1 MEFQPL
7 VSVIIPTH
15 NAAATLRTALES
27 VVNQTYPKVEIIVVD
42 YQSTDATKEI
52 VASYSSV
59 RFVSETEKGIYQ
71 AMNTGIAQA
80 NGEWIYFL
88 GADDYLYN
96 ELVFKELFEQKI
108 PENTQLILGKVENIG
123 AKHSLVPTIYQ
134 NTFSS
139 GLYWRNTLHHQGI
152 LYHTSIF
159 EQYQYNTKYK
169 ILADYELNLRLFL
182 ANTKAYHSQLFIA
195 KSFAGGISKQF
206 THALYDEELA
216 FKNELLPIFPK
227 ILNWLVIKGKRWVK
241 VKGE

>member
-1 MEFQPL
+1 MEYQPL

-15 NAAATLRTALES
+15 NAAATLRAALES
-27 VVNQTYPKVEIIVVD
+27 VVNQVYTQVEMIVVD

-52 VASYSSV
+52 VASYPSV

-71 AMNTGIAQA
+71 AMNNGIAQA

-88 GADDYLYN
+88 GADDFLYN
-96 ELVFKELFEQKI
+96 ELVFKELFQQKI
-108 PENTQLILGKVENIG
+108 PENIDLILGKVENVG
-123 AKHSLVPTIYQ
+123 AQRSLVPTIYE

-152 LYHTSIF
+152 LYHKRIF
-159 EQYQYNTKYK
+159 DTYTFNTKYK

-182 ANTKAYHSQLFIA
+182 TNTKAYHSQLFIA

-216 FKNELLPIFPK
+216 FKNELLPIIPK
-227 ILNWLVIKGKRWVK
+227 VLNWLVIKGKRWMK

>member
-1 MEFQPL
+1 MKYQPL

-15 NAAATLRTALES
+15 NAAATLRDALES
-27 VVNQTYPKVEIIVVD
+27 VVNQLYLEVEIIVVD

-52 VASYSSV
+52 VASYPSV
-59 RFVSETEKGIYQ
+59 RFISESEKGIYQ
-71 AMNTGIAQA
+71 AMNSGIAQA

-88 GADDYLYN
+88 GADDLLYN
-96 ELVFKELFEQKI
+96 NLVFNELFQLKI
-108 PENTQLILGKVENIG
+108 PENTDLVLGKVENVG
-123 AKHSLVPTIYQ
+123 VQHSLVPTIYE

-152 LYHTSIF
+152 LYHKRIF
-159 EQYQYNTKYK
+159 ETYLYNTKYK

-216 FKNELLPIFPK
+216 FKNELLPFIPK
-227 ILNWLVIKGKRWVK
+227 VINWLVIKGKRWMK
-241 VKGE
+241 VK

>member
-1 MEFQPL
+1 MENQPL

-15 NAAATLRTALES
+15 NVAATLRAALES
-27 VVNQTYPKVEIIVVD
+27 VVNQLYPQVEIIVVD

-52 VASYSSV
+52 VSSYPLV
-59 RFVSETEKGIYQ
+59 RFISENEKGIYN

-80 NGEWIYFL
+80 NGKWIYFL
-88 GADDYLYN
+88 GADDMLHN
-96 ELVFKELFEQKI
+96 NLVFKKLFEQKI
-108 PENTQLILGKVENIG
+108 PENTELILGKVENIG
-123 AKHSLVPTIYQ
+123 AQHSLVPTIYQ

-152 LYHTSIF
+152 LYHKRIF
-159 EQYQYNTKYK
+159 DTNYYNTKYN

-216 FKNELLPIFPK
+216 FKNELLPFIPK
-227 ILNWLVIKGKRWVK
+227 ILNWFIIKGKRWLK
-241 VKGE
+241 VK

>member
-1 MEFQPL
+1 MEYQPL

-15 NAAATLRTALES
+15 NAAATLRNTLES
-27 VVNQTYPKVEIIVVD
+27 VVNQVYTQVELIVVD

-52 VASYSSV
+52 VASYPSV

-71 AMNTGIAQA
+71 AMNSGIAQA

-88 GADDYLYN
+88 GADDFLYN

-108 PENTQLILGKVENIG
+108 PKNSNLILGKVENIG
-123 AKHSLVPTIYQ
+123 IQHSLVPTIYE
-134 NTFSS
+134 NTLSS
-139 GLYWRNTLHHQGI
+139 GLFWKNTLHHQGI
-152 LYHTSIF
+152 LYNKSIF
-159 EQYQYNTKYK
+159 DTYTFNTKYK

-182 ANTKAYHSQLFIA
+182 ANTKTYHSQLFIA

-206 THALYDEELA
+206 THALYDEELT
-216 FKNELLPIFPK
+216 FKNELLPFIPK
-227 ILNWLVIKGKRWVK
+227 VLNWLVIKGKRWMK

>member
-1 MEFQPL
+1 MEYQPL

-15 NAAATLRTALES
+15 NAAATLRAALES
-27 VVNQTYPKVEIIVVD
+27 VVNQTYPKVELIVVD

-52 VASYSSV
+52 VASYPSV

-71 AMNTGIAQA
+71 AMNSGIAQA

-88 GADDYLYN
+88 GADDFLYN
-96 ELVFKELFEQKI
+96 EMVFKELFEQKI
-108 PENTQLILGKVENIG
+108 PENTDLILGKVENVG
-123 AKHSLVPTIYQ
+123 AQHSLVPTIYQ

-152 LYHTSIF
+152 LYHKRIF
-159 EQYQYNTKYK
+159 DTYTFNAKYK

-182 ANTKAYHSQLFIA
+182 TNTKVYYCQLFIA

-206 THALYDEELA
+206 TNALYDEEIE
-216 FKNELLPIFPK
+216 FKNELLPFIPK
-227 ILNWLVIKGKRWVK
+227 VLNWLVIKGKRWMK
-241 VKGE
+241 VK

>member
-1 MEFQPL
+1 MEYQPL

-15 NAAATLRTALES
+15 NAAATLRAALES
-27 VVNQTYPKVEIIVVD
+27 VVNQAYPKVELIVVD

-52 VASYSSV
+52 VASYPSV

-71 AMNTGIAQA
+71 AMNSGIAQA

-88 GADDYLYN
+88 GADDFLYN

-108 PENTQLILGKVENIG
+108 PKNSNLILGKVENIG
-123 AKHSLVPTIYQ
+123 IQHSLVPTIYE
-134 NTFSS
+134 NTLSS
-139 GLYWRNTLHHQGI
+139 GLFWKNTLHHQGI
-152 LYHTSIF
+152 LYHKRIF
-159 EQYQYNTKYK
+159 DTYTFNTKYE

-216 FKNELLPIFPK
+216 FKNELLPFIPK
-227 ILNWLVIKGKRWVK
+227 VINWLVIKGKRWMK
-241 VKGE
+241 VK

>member
-1 MEFQPL
+1 MKYQPL

-15 NAAATLRTALES
+15 NAAATLRDALES
-27 VVNQTYPKVEIIVVD
+27 VVNQLYLEVEIIVVD

-52 VASYSSV
+52 VASYPSV
-59 RFVSETEKGIYQ
+59 RFISESEKGIYQ
-71 AMNTGIAQA
+71 AMNSGIAQA

-88 GADDYLYN
+88 GADDLLYN
-96 ELVFKELFEQKI
+96 NLVFNELFQLKI
-108 PENTQLILGKVENIG
+108 PENTDLVLGKVENVG
-123 AKHSLVPTIYQ
+123 VQHSLVPTIYE

-152 LYHTSIF
+152 LYHTRIF
-159 EQYQYNTKYK
+159 ETYLYNTKYK

-216 FKNELLPIFPK
+216 FKNELLPFIPK
-227 ILNWLVIKGKRWVK
+227 VINWLVIKGKRWMK
-241 VKGE
+241 VK

>member
-1 MEFQPL
+1 MEYQPL

-15 NAAATLRTALES
+15 NAAATLRAALES
-27 VVNQTYPKVEIIVVD
+27 VVNQAYPKVELIVVD

-52 VASYSSV
+52 VASYPSV

-71 AMNTGIAQA
+71 AMNSGIAQA

-88 GADDYLYN
+88 GADDFLYN

-108 PENTQLILGKVENIG
+108 PKNSNLILGKVENIG
-123 AKHSLVPTIYQ
+123 IQHSLVPTIYE
-134 NTFSS
+134 NTLSS
-139 GLYWRNTLHHQGI
+139 GLFWKNTLHHQGI
-152 LYHTSIF
+152 LYHKRIF
-159 EQYQYNTKYK
+159 DTYTFNTKYE

-206 THALYDEELA
+206 THALYDEELT
-216 FKNELLPIFPK
+216 FKNELLPFIPK
-227 ILNWLVIKGKRWVK
+227 VLNWFVIKGKRWLK
-241 VKGE
+241 VK

>member
-1 MEFQPL
+1 MEYQPL

-15 NAAATLRTALES
+15 NAAVTLRAALES
-27 VVNQTYPKVEIIVVD
+27 VVNQLYSQVEIIVVD

-52 VASYSSV
+52 VASYPLV
-59 RFVSETEKGIYQ
+59 RFISENEKGIYN

-80 NGEWIYFL
+80 NGKWIYFL
-88 GADDYLYN
+88 GADDMLHNNLVFN
-96 ELVFKELFEQKI
+96 ELFQLKI
-108 PENTQLILGKVENIG
+108 PENTELILGKVENIG
-123 AKHSLVPTIYQ
+123 AQHSLVPTIYQ

-152 LYHTSIF
+152 LYHKRIF
-159 EQYQYNTKYK
+159 DTNYYNTKYN

-182 ANTKAYHSQLFIA
+182 TNTKAYHSQLFIA

-216 FKNELLPIFPK
+216 FKNELLPFIPK
-227 ILNWLVIKGKRWVK
+227 VLNWLVIKGKRWIK
-241 VKGE
+241 VK

>member
-1 MEFQPL
+1 MEYQPL

-15 NAAATLRTALES
+15 NAAATLRAALES
-27 VVNQTYPKVEIIVVD
+27 VVNQLYSQVEIIVVD

-52 VASYSSV
+52 VASYPTV

-71 AMNTGIAQA
+71 AMNSGIAQS

-88 GADDYLYN
+88 GADDLLHN
-96 ELVFKELFEQKI
+96 NLVFKKLFEQKI
-108 PENTQLILGKVENIG
+108 PENTELILGKVENIG
-123 AKHSLVPTIYQ
+123 AQNSLVPTIYQ

-152 LYHTSIF
+152 LYHKRVFDT
-159 EQYQYNTKYK
+159 YQFNTKYK

-182 ANTKAYHSQLFIA
+182 ADTKAYHSQLFIA

-216 FKNELLPIFPK
+216 FKNELLPFVPK
-227 ILNWLVIKGKRWVK
+227 ILNWFIIKGKRWVK
-241 VKGE
+241 VINV